1 MSKPVNHTPYYIGWG
16 IILAFICGV
25 LVWKVPLSRRF

>member
-1 MSKPVNHTPYYIGWG
+1 MSKPANHAPYYIGWG

-25 LVWKVPLSRRF
+25 LVWKVAV

>member
-1 MSKPVNHTPYYIGWG
+1 MSKPANHAPYYIGWG

-25 LVWKVPLSRRF
+25 LVWKVAI